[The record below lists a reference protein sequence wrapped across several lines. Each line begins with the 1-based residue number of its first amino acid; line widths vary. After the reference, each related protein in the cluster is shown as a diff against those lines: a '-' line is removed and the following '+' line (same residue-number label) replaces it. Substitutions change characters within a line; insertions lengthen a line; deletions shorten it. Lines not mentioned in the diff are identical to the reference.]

1 MEGINVDGHAIPD
14 NHSLYMESVNVDG
27 ITHHKPTTDN
37 PTPTMRTLYLGIPRG
52 VDANTFTVLSDK
64 ATLVAY
70 CDRWS
75 GSDIALRM
83 DCRGIADPSLYQ
95 YILRFIEGYEG
106 SIELIAREP
115 VPETILS
122 RFTEVKKAFT
132 PPEKGS
138 IWLKVLGEIPPYM
151 RDKIGSLYGFEY
163 ADN

>member
-1 MEGINVDGHAIPD
+1 MDGHTMPDIRGHAMPD
-14 NHSLYMESVNVDG
+14 N
-27 ITHHKPTTDN
+27 TDA
-37 PTPTMRTLYLGIPRG
+37 PATVRTLYLGIPRG
-52 VDANTFTVLSDK
+52 IDANTFTVLSDK

-75 GSDIALRM
+75 GSDTALRM

-122 RFTEVKKAFT
+122 RFTVIKKAFT

-151 RDKIGSLYGFEY
+151 RDKVGSLYGFEY